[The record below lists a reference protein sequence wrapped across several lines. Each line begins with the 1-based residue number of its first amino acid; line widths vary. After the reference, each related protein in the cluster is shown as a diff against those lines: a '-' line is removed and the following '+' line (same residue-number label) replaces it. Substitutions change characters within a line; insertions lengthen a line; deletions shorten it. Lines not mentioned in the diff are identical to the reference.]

1 MAFFPAESVIKMFFT
16 RSEFVTKLGKK
27 KVQNIQVTRQFIF
40 RFDLILCFN
49 ECWNLAEV
57 TRKDTSWRFLA
68 RRPSSRIWAHDF
80 FLWSLNWLG
89 QKMGFF
95 FYFPNLVASPKNS
108 SFLLSGLRA
117 EALKGRFNTL
127 ITYLKLVIQLCQLWM
142 GTTKQDIFLST
153 QTLPA
158 PQRKTSTG
166 WWSQLQI

>member
-1 MAFFPAESVIKMFFT
+1 MERDVLDVGFTSFAFST
-16 RSEFVTKLGKK
+16 DGR
-27 KVQNIQVTRQFIF
+27 
-40 RFDLILCFN
+40 
-49 ECWNLAEV
+49 
-57 TRKDTSWRFLA
+57 
-68 RRPSSRIWAHDF
+68 
-80 FLWSLNWLG
+80 
-89 QKMGFF
+89 
-95 FYFPNLVASPKNS
+95 FPNLVASPKNS

-166 WWSQLQI
+166 

>member
-16 RSEFVTKLGKK
+16 RSEFVTKLGEK

-68 RRPSSRIWAHDF
+68 RRPSSRIRAHDF

-89 QKMGFF
+89 QKMVFF
-95 FYFPNLVASPKNS
+95 ISQSETCFPKCSKEQSLKKKLTCKTVT
-108 SFLLSGLRA
+108 FLTLLHDQKDAILELWFGTYKHFKHLSCGL
-117 EALKGRFNTL
+117 FVN
-127 ITYLKLVIQLCQLWM
+127 
-142 GTTKQDIFLST
+142 
-153 QTLPA
+153 
-158 PQRKTSTG
+158 
-166 WWSQLQI
+166 